1 MKLGL
6 RLWEWG
12 RFVSAESL
20 QSVFSL
26 LLFKHLKMTK
36 EKVLET
42 VRSLPDEFTLDE
54 LLERLFILEVIE
66 KGMQQVKEGQVVSS
80 EDARKRFE
88 KWLR

>member
-1 MKLGL
+1 
-6 RLWEWG
+6 
-12 RFVSAESL
+12 
-20 QSVFSL
+20 
-26 LLFKHLKMTK
+26 MTK

-54 LLERLFILEVIE
+54 LLERLFILEIIE
-66 KGMQQVKEGQVVSS
+66 KGMQQVREGQVVSS